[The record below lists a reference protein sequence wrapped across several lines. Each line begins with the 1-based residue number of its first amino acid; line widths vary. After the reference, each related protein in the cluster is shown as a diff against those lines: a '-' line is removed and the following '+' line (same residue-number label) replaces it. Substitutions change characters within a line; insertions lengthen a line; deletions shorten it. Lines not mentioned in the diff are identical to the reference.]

1 MKRHGKGRIVVL
13 LILLAIL
20 CIGGVELAVCRVA
33 DPALYQQ
40 ITAPVR
46 QAVGALQN
54 AVATLGSDLRTAL
67 APEEPPEEQ
76 LAGEPAVQID
86 LPPTDPEITKLVA
99 RDNLSIL
106 TGGTVELVYFNQGES
121 PWAEQYY
128 GKDLIR
134 DYGCGP
140 TAMAMAVASL
150 TGQQTDP
157 AQMAQWA
164 RENGYWASKSGSYLS
179 IVEGTAKAYGLS
191 VESNPDLDADGLRRA
206 LSSGS
211 IAVALMTTGH
221 FTQRGHFILLRGATL
236 TGEIL
241 VADPNSTERS
251 LALWDAQLILDE
263 LSNSRGNGAP
273 LWLLRS

>member
-106 TGGTVELVYFNQGES
+106 TGGMVELVYFNQGES
-121 PWAEQYY
+121 PRAEQYY